1 MPGEPH
7 RIGRYEVKRE
17 LGHGAMGVV
26 YLAFDPLL
34 KRLLAVKTVREFGPD
49 AESTL
54 VRFQREA
61 EISARLNHP
70 NIVTVH
76 DVGED
81 PQAGPFLAMEF
92 VDGLPL
98 SDLIRQGLPPESTL
112 DLLLQGASA
121 LQAAERAGI
130 VHRDVKPANILVSH
144 DGRLKLMD
152 FGIARSEGTRLTQ
165 TGQIMGTPSYTAPE
179 ALAGAEPS
187 CVTDHYA
194 FAVTAFQMLSGMLPF
209 ECATIAATLFRI
221 VHDPPLFP
229 DSMPEAQRR
238 VFERAL
244 AKEPADRYPNLLAF
258 MRDLVVALE
267 LPAELQ
273 ARFLADLAD
282 GSGLE
287 LAHLVQSQVEEAAT
301 LSRMATQPT
310 AMPVQPMDTRELATE
325 ALRTPWPDAGVPR
338 PSGVPVPIRGA
349 RPAPASRPGQV
360 TRPSLA
366 SQPSPSA
373 RPDADLPSRA
383 TQPGLDA
390 DAPSR
395 ATQPGAYAVSPGGN
409 PPPSLATQ
417 MFPSLP
423 ARVLGGSQS
432 TQPMPAGEA
441 PEAQA
446 AQAALDAPAPQ
457 EDPEPQPPV
466 EAGTGLEPADGS
478 VPADG
483 AVPAD
488 GSVPVD
494 GAVPVD
500 GSVPVDG
507 AVPVDRPTAPR
518 RAHAWMAACLVAAV
532 VLGGAL
538 WTRRSRTH
546 RPAALPAAALA
557 SLPVPAPAAASAA
570 APEPFAVQVLS
581 EPPGAEVLL
590 DGVAQGRTPLRG
602 LQVPGAGP
610 RNLVLRLAGHAEWSR
625 TLEPGQPL
633 PGLIRLEPAA
643 AGWSIITRPAGAE
656 AFLNGR
662 RVGVTPLQKLASPSA
677 GAQRLELRLKNYQVW
692 EGELRAGSEPPV
704 ITLAPLL
711 AHLKVRTEPAGGAVF
726 LDGKPVGVAPLEHL
740 AVAMTGTHTVR
751 ISRPGYEDWSASLDP
766 ARGLPDPIV
775 LVQVRKGQGPGQGPA
790 AGSAPVPARS
800 WGEQYPSWVGTQ
812 ERAGTAAH
820 PAAPPRA
827 PEPREGRH

>member
-34 KRLLAVKTVREFGPD
+34 KRLLAIKTVREFGPD

-81 PQAGPFLAMEF
+81 PLAGPFLAMEF

-152 FGIARSEGTRLTQ
+152 FGIARGEDARLTQ

-187 CVTDHYA
+187 SVTDHYA
-194 FAVTAFQMLSGMLPF
+194 FAVTAFQMLSGLLPF

-229 DSMPEAQRR
+229 DSMPAPQRR

-244 AKEPADRYPNLLAF
+244 AKEPGDRYPTLTAF
-258 MRDLVVALE
+258 MRDLVIALA
-267 LPAELQ
+267 LPADLQ

-282 GSGLE
+282 GSGVE
-287 LAHLVQSQVEEAAT
+287 LAHLVQSHVEEAAT

-310 AMPVQPMDTRELATE
+310 FLPDRPMDTRELATE

-338 PSGVPVPIRGA
+338 PSGVPGPLRAA
-349 RPAPASRPGQV
+349 RPAPASRPGQI
-360 TRPSLA
+360 TRPALA
-366 SQPSPSA
+366 TPTLTP
-373 RPDADLPSRA
+373 PSRA
-383 TQPGLDA
+383 TQPSPDPE
-390 DAPSR
+390 APSR
-395 ATQPGAYAVSPGGN
+395 VTQPSPLAGPATD
-409 PPPSLATQ
+409 PPARTPSVSLATQ

-423 ARVLGGSQS
+423 ARSRVGSQS
-432 TQPMPAGEA
+432 TQPMPTLAVPGAPGVPDPPAAPQAPDHLAVSEA
-441 PEAQA
+441 PEAPDQLAVPEAPEAPDPPVAPEASEARDQA
-446 AQAALDAPAPQ
+446 AAPETPEARDPVPPRAIL
-457 EDPEPQPPV
+457 EDPEPPSPA
-466 EAGTGLEPADGS
+466 EPGTGLEPPDGP
-478 VPADG
+478 VPAD
-483 AVPAD
+483 ALAPAD
-488 GSVPVD
+488 RRV
-494 GAVPVD
+494 
-500 GSVPVDG
+500 
-507 AVPVDRPTAPR
+507 APR
-518 RAHAWMAACLVAAV
+518 RTRAWMAVSLVAI
-532 VLGGAL
+532 VLFGAL
-538 WTRRSRTH
+538 WLRRPRFP
-546 RPAALPAAALA
+546 RPAPLPGA
-557 SLPVPAPAAASAA
+557 SPDVAPAPAPPAVRPLPGGIRLAPAAA
-570 APEPFAVQVLS
+570 E
-581 EPPGAEVLL
+581 
-590 DGVAQGRTPLRG
+590 
-602 LQVPGAGP
+602 
-610 RNLVLRLAGHAEWSR
+610 
-625 TLEPGQPL
+625 L
-633 PGLIRLEPAA
+633 P
-643 AGWSIITRPAGAE
+643 IITRPAGAQ
-656 AFLNGR
+656 AFLNGH
-662 RVGVTPLQKLASPSA
+662 RVGVTPLLKLEVPAT
-677 GAQRLELRLKNYQVW
+677 GVQHLELRLKNYQVW
-692 EGELRAGSEPPV
+692 EGEIRAGSAPPV
-704 ITLAPLL
+704 IPLVPLL
-711 AHLKVRTEPAGGAVF
+711 ARLRVRTEPAGGAVF
-726 LDGKPVGVAPLEHL
+726 LDGKPVGIAPLEHL
-740 AVAMTGTHTVR
+740 SVPMGGSHTLR
-751 ISRPGYEDWSASLDP
+751 ISRAGYEDWSAALDP

-775 LVQVRKGQGPGQGPA
+775 LVQARKVQGASQGPVGGSAAGPA
-790 AGSAPVPARS
+790 HAS
-800 WGEQYPSWVGTQ
+800 GEPEPSREGTQ
-812 ERAGTAAH
+812 AGGAAAAH
-820 PAAPPRA
+820 PATPSHP

>member
-34 KRLLAVKTVREFGPD
+34 KRPLAIKTVREFGPD

-152 FGIARSEGTRLTQ
+152 FGIARGDDSRLTQ

-187 CVTDHYA
+187 SVTDHYA
-194 FAVTAFQMLSGMLPF
+194 FAVTAFQMLSGVLPF

-229 DSMPEAQRR
+229 DSMPEPQRR

-244 AKEPADRYPNLLAF
+244 AKEPGDRYPTLTAF
-258 MRDLVVALE
+258 MRDLVIALA
-267 LPAELQ
+267 LPADLQ

-282 GSGLE
+282 GSGVE
-287 LAHLVQSQVEEAAT
+287 LAHLVQSHVEEAAT

-310 AMPVQPMDTRELATE
+310 VLPVQPMDTRELATE

-338 PSGVPVPIRGA
+338 PSGVPVPLRAA
-349 RPAPASRPGQV
+349 RPATASGQGQI

-366 SQPSPSA
+366 TPTP
-373 RPDADLPSRA
+373 PSRA
-383 TQPGLDA
+383 TQPSPDA
-390 DAPSR
+390 EAPSR
-395 ATQPGAYAVSPGGN
+395 VTQPNPLGGPATD
-409 PPPSLATQ
+409 PPVRTPSVSLATQ

-423 ARVLGGSQS
+423 ARSRVGSQS
-432 TQPMPAGEA
+432 TQPMPTLAAPGASEAPDQPAVPGTPEAPDQPAVPDVPEAPDLPAAPGA
-441 PEAQA
+441 PEAPDLPAVPGAPEAPDQPA
-446 AQAALDAPAPQ
+446 APDVPDAPEARDPIPPRATL
-457 EDPEPQPPV
+457 EDPEPPSPA
-466 EAGTGLEPADGS
+466 EPGTGLEPADD
-478 VPADG
+478 PAS
-483 AVPAD
+483 AD
-488 GSVPVD
+488 ALAPS
-494 GAVPVD
+494 
-500 GSVPVDG
+500 
-507 AVPVDRPTAPR
+507 DRRGAPR
-518 RAHAWMAACLVAAV
+518 RTRAWMAVSLVAI
-532 VLGGAL
+532 VLFGAL
-538 WTRRSRTH
+538 WLRRPRFP
-546 RPAALPAAALA
+546 RPAPLLVASPAAT
-557 SLPVPAPAAASAA
+557 PAPA
-570 APEPFAVQVLS
+570 PPAV
-581 EPPGAEVLL
+581 
-590 DGVAQGRTPLRG
+590 R
-602 LQVPGAGP
+602 
-610 RNLVLRLAGHAEWSR
+610 
-625 TLEPGQPL
+625 PL
-633 PGLIRLEPAA
+633 PGVIRPEPAA
-643 AGWSIITRPAGAE
+643 GELPIITRPAGAQ
-656 AFLNGR
+656 AFLNGH
-662 RVGVTPLQKLASPSA
+662 RVGVTPLAKLEVPAT
-677 GAQRLELRLKNYQVW
+677 GVQHLEFRLKNYQVW
-692 EGELRAGSEPPV
+692 EGEIRAGSAPPV
-704 ITLAPLL
+704 IILVPLL
-711 AHLKVRTEPAGGAVF
+711 ARLRVRTEPAGGAVF
-726 LDGKPVGVAPLEHL
+726 LDGKPVGIAPLEHL
-740 AVAMTGTHTVR
+740 SVPMGGSHTLR
-751 ISRPGYEDWSASLDP
+751 ISRAGYEDWSAALDP

-775 LVQVRKGQGPGQGPA
+775 LVQARKVQGASQGPA
-790 AGSAPVPARS
+790 GGSSAVPAHAS
-800 WGEQYPSWVGTQ
+800 GEPEPPRGGTQ
-812 ERAGTAAH
+812 AGASAAAH
-820 PAAPPRA
+820 PATPSHAS
-827 PEPREGRH
+827 EPREGRH